1 MHSGRSDDKQEAPMR
16 ARFPICKAL
25 FSFGIAVAIAAFG
38 ASSPGPAPLATS
50 DGEKA
55 GTRIEV
61 TELKRTSGGTLSLK
75 FVVVNDSDKTLG
87 FGYDFASPDNHIKD
101 HATVGGITLVDP
113 VNKKKYFVV
122 RDAEDKCVCSSGVHD
137 LPKSSRANL
146 WAKFPAPPESVQK
159 ISIVVPHFAPM
170 DDVPIAKP

>member
-1 MHSGRSDDKQEAPMR
+1 MR
-16 ARFPICKAL
+16 ARFPIRKAL
-25 FSFGIAVAIAAFG
+25 FFFGIAVAIAAVG
-38 ASSPGPAPLATS
+38 APASGPAPLATS
-50 DGEKA
+50 DGEKS

-101 HATVGGITLVDP
+101 HATVGGITLVDA

-122 RDAEDKCVCSSGVHD
+122 RDSEAKCICSSDVHD
-137 LPKSSRANL
+137 LPKGSRANL
-146 WAKFPAPPESVQK
+146 WAKFPAPPDSVQK

-170 DDVPIAKP
+170 DDVPISKP